1 MSNYDM
7 PPPAPSTKP
16 PSLPLPPLPLFL
28 IQDAELFTDK
38 SNNKSNNKSKSKSKI
53 NNNSDC
59 ISKYNNC
66 IKTYN
71 KIIKEIGSKK
81 EKNRTVYEEK
91 KYNHAKMM
99 ISAKMCEQY
108 FLRDCYNG
116 NELIIKYKNY
126 LNNINKTEDAL
137 IKIEDEINNNIT
149 PALNLTKRL
158 RDFNCSTVEGN
169 IDQACADKRYTKYIN
184 KYENMIDN
192 LKKKHLKTS
201 LTLSNYKTLI
211 DSTFNLIK
219 TSSNSE
225 NKSRSKS
232 KSKSK
237 SKSNRKSKSKV
248 NSKSK
253 SKSTRKSKQS
263 RNTKSKQRSKTL
275 KKTKSKKKL
284 SY

>member
-1 MSNYDM
+1 MSNYDIH
-7 PPPAPSTKP
+7 PPAPSTKP
-16 PSLPLPPLPLFL
+16 PSLPLPQLPLFL
-28 IQDAELFTDK
+28 IQDAELPAH
-38 SNNKSNNKSKSKSKI
+38 KSKSKSKSKS

-71 KIIKEIGSKK
+71 KIIKEIDSKK

-91 KYNHAKMM
+91 KYNYAKMM

-116 NELIIKYKNY
+116 NDLIIKYKKY

-137 IKIEDEINNNIT
+137 IRIEDEINNNIT

-158 RDFNCSTVEGN
+158 RDFNCATVEGT
-169 IDQACADKRYTKYIN
+169 IDQTCADKRYTKYIE
-184 KYENMIDN
+184 KYENMINN

-219 TSSNSE
+219 TSSNSK
-225 NKSRSKS
+225 NKSR
-232 KSKSK
+232 SK
-237 SKSNRKSKSKV
+237 SKSNRKSKSKSNRKSKN
-248 NSKSK
+248 NSKSTR
-253 SKSTRKSKQS
+253 KSTRKSKQS
-263 RNTKSKQRSKTL
+263 RNTKSKQRTKTL
-275 KKTKSKKKL
+275 KKNESKKKL